1 MAAKTMKLDIV
12 SAEQALFHGVVTFL
26 SVSGNLGELGINPG
40 HTALLTALKPGQVR
54 AQLAEGREEIF
65 YISGGMLEVQ
75 PELATILADTAFRA
89 ADLDEAAAK
98 AAVEHAER
106 VIGERKAGVEYSTAL
121 TELAEATAQLRAIQM
136 LRKRLHG
143 ER

>member
-1 MAAKTMKLDIV
+1 MAEKTMKLDIV
-12 SAEQALFHGVVTFL
+12 SAERELFHGSVTFL
-26 SVSGNLGELGINPG
+26 SVTGGMGELGIHPG

-75 PELATILADTAFRA
+75 PDLATILADTAFRA

-98 AAVEHAER
+98 AAVDHAER
-106 VIGERKAGVEYSTAL
+106 ILVERKAGIEYSTAL
-121 TELAEATAQLRAIQM
+121 TELAEASAQLKAIQM
-136 LRKRLHG
+136 LRKRHRG

>member
-1 MAAKTMKLDIV
+1 MAEKTMKLDIV
-12 SAEQALFHGVVTFL
+12 SAEQELFHGVVTFL
-26 SVSGNLGELGINPG
+26 SVTGNVGELGIHPG
-40 HTALLTALKPGQVR
+40 HTALLTSLKPGQVR

-98 AAVEHAER
+98 ASVEHAER
-106 VIGERKAGVEYSTAL
+106 IIGERKAGVEYSTAL

-136 LRKRLHG
+136 LRKRHG
-143 ER
+143 DR